1 MTEKANPTNR
11 PTNAFAFASIASA
24 RARQLQRGCVP
35 KIEGSAKIA
44 RRAQQEVA
52 NGLVRQVEA
61 TDDQTRSRRP

>member
-1 MTEKANPTNR
+1 MTDKVNPTTR
-11 PTNAFAFASIASA
+11 PSNAFAFATVASA

-52 NGLVRQVEA
+52 TGLVKQVES
-61 TDDQTRSRRP
+61 DDDESK

>member
-1 MTEKANPTNR
+1 MTDKVNPTTR
-11 PTNAFAFASIASA
+11 PRNAFEFASVASA

-52 NGLVRQVEA
+52 SGLVRQVQPEDEA
-61 TDDQTRSRRP
+61 K

>member
-1 MTEKANPTNR
+1 MTEKVNPTTR
-11 PTNAFAFASIASA
+11 PKNAFEFATVAAA

-52 NGLVRQVEA
+52 NGLVKQLETSDVE
-61 TDDQTRSRRP
+61 SE

>member
-1 MTEKANPTNR
+1 MMTDKVNPTTR
-11 PTNAFAFASIASA
+11 PRNAFEFASVASA

-52 NGLVRQVEA
+52 NGLVKQIQPDDEA
-61 TDDQTRSRRP
+61 K